1 MDRGGPIRRPVPLR
15 YPRLA
20 LSYLPMSFA
29 PTGDADGS
37 HASLGFAEKPRLLAL
52 EDNAES
58 RLLLKHLLR
67 KGFEAVIVSGAD
79 ETLAVAAEQTFDVLL
94 LDINLGEKRT
104 GVDVL
109 KALRALPGYAETPAL
124 ACTAYALPGDRE
136 RFLEAGFAHYV
147 SKPFVKAELL
157 GALRDAVRSS
167 GR

>member
-1 MDRGGPIRRPVPLR
+1 MDEAGRANAQPG
-15 YPRLA
+15 
-20 LSYLPMSFA
+20 LS
-29 PTGDADGS
+29 D
-37 HASLGFAEKPRLLAL
+37 KPRLLAL

-67 KGFEAVIVSGAD
+67 KEFDAVIVSGAD
-79 ETLAVAAEQTFDVLL
+79 ETLARAAEQTFDVLL

-109 KALRALPGYAETPAL
+109 KALRALPGYDQTPAL

-157 GALRDAVRSS
+157 GALRSAVASN

>member
-1 MDRGGPIRRPVPLR
+1 MR
-15 YPRLA
+15 
-20 LSYLPMSFA
+20 F
-29 PTGDADGS
+29 
-37 HASLGFAEKPRLLAL
+37 ASLEPSGPGRTSSASEGSRPRILAL

-67 KGFEAVIVSGAD
+67 KDFDAVIVPDAD
-79 ETLAVAAEQTFDVLL
+79 STLETAAEQSFDVLL

-109 KALRALPGYAETPAL
+109 KALRALPGYDETPAL

-136 RFLEAGFAHYV
+136 RFLEAGFAKYV

-157 GALRDAVRSS
+157 GALHHAAGS
-167 GR
+167 GSAE

>member
-1 MDRGGPIRRPVPLR
+1 MNFASPDPAQPAHGPVSSG
-15 YPRLA
+15 A
-20 LSYLPMSFA
+20 A
-29 PTGDADGS
+29 G
-37 HASLGFAEKPRLLAL
+37 KPRILAL

-67 KGFEAVIVSGAD
+67 KEFDAVIVPDAD
-79 ETLAVAAEQTFDVLL
+79 AALATAASETFDVLL

-109 KALRALPGYAETPAL
+109 RALREVPGYGATPAL

-136 RFLEAGFAHYV
+136 RFLEAGFAKYV

-157 GALRDAVRSS
+157 GALHHAAS
-167 GR
+167 GSAG